1 MLHVIWN
8 IRVQVRS
15 NLYSHIKNHKNKKPD
30 FHSEKISPA
39 VPHSHYRFVSIVLC
53 CFISDTTDF
62 FFSMR
67 IKQVISLN
75 RRRV

>member
-39 VPHSHYRFVSIVLC
+39 VPHSHYRSVSIVLC

-62 FFSMR
+62 FLHENKTSY
-67 IKQVISLN
+67 ISQS
-75 RRRV
+75 

>member
-8 IRVQVRS
+8 IRVHVRS

-39 VPHSHYRFVSIVLC
+39 VPHSHYGLYPLFCAVL
-53 CFISDTTDF
+53 FQIRPIF
-62 FFSMR
+62 FFSTR